1 MAGRFSLSFP
11 SRRDRDDPWFRIGTL
26 DVTTTAFVSIVV
38 GISMFVWA
46 ADRTALLSLALLP
59 DEVRSGQVWRVLT
72 WPVYNEPTIWTV
84 IGIAIF
90 WMFGHQLERQV
101 GRVRFAWFLG
111 VLVVGAGL
119 VGTLLDLPQGGF
131 RSVQFA
137 VLLVYIAEYP
147 FVRFFFNIPGWVLGV
162 VFVGLEVLQLLGLRD
177 GKGLAFLVVMLTIAA
192 LSARTF
198 GMLAEYA
205 WLPRLGRSRSSR
217 ARPVRGR
224 RTRSAAPVVSG
235 PWSSAADSAAAAEQA
250 ELDGLLDKISA
261 SGIDSLSKAEKQ
273 RLNELSKRL
282 RDR

>member
-1 MAGRFSLSFP
+1 MTGRFSLSFP
-11 SRRDRDDPWFRIGTL
+11 GRRDHDDPWFRIGTL

-59 DEVRSGQVWRVLT
+59 DDVLAGQAWRVLT
-72 WPVYNEPTIWTV
+72 WPIYNEPTIWTV

-101 GRVRFAWFLG
+101 GRVRFAWFLV
-111 VLVVGAGL
+111 VLIVGAGI
-119 VGTLLDLPQGGF
+119 VGTFLDLPQGGF

-177 GKGLAFLVVMLTIAA
+177 GRGLAFLMVMLTLAA

-198 GMLAEYA
+198 GMLTEYE
-205 WLPRLGRSRSSR
+205 WLPRLGRSRPKQARRRRSR
-217 ARPVRGR
+217 TP
-224 RTRSAAPVVSG
+224 APVVSG
-235 PWSSAADSAAAAEQA
+235 PWAGSADPAAVMEQA